1 MKEKRVKGIK
11 FFIDFDGTIT
21 LEDVV
26 DRVLDR
32 FASGE
37 WKKVEREW
45 VEGKIGSRECL
56 SRQMSLVSAKQ
67 EAKAG
72 GEGTPIIEW
81 FMETKNRLGA
91 EVRFMSSTSEQSE
104 QLLKAFSGVAAI
116 LRFPVFAASSD
127 DDEADNSADSD
138 DDDEFW

>member
-1 MKEKRVKGIK
+1 MDNLQANRVKRIK

-56 SRQMSLVSAKQ
+56 SRSPRSSKKVSN
-67 EAKAG
+67 
-72 GEGTPIIEW
+72 T
-81 FMETKNRLGA
+81 
-91 EVRFMSSTSEQSE
+91 
-104 QLLKAFSGVAAI
+104 
-116 LRFPVFAASSD
+116 
-127 DDEADNSADSD
+127 
-138 DDDEFW
+138 